1 MATPSDQ
8 AIIYMPA
15 DKLRELFNQSQY
27 PELIQQ
33 NKLVK
38 EIVRSRLLQESA
50 LLGKTLPPGTK
61 SEIIIYHDPANK
73 GLYAKVHQYILPD
86 GTIGASGKPD
96 PKAILLDGKMYCFK
110 PVKD

>member
-1 MATPSDQ
+1 
-8 AIIYMPA
+8 MPA
-15 DKLRELFNQSQY
+15 YKLRELFNQSQY

-38 EIVRSRLLQESA
+38 EIVRSRLLQEST
-50 LLGKTLPPGTK
+50 LLGKALPPGTK

-73 GLYAKVHQYILPD
+73 ELYAKIHQYVLPD
-86 GTIGASGKPD
+86 GALGASGKPD
-96 PKAILLDGKMYCFK
+96 PKAILLEGKMYCFK